1 MRLYPAKVDTHG
13 LSPITMAFVGD
24 GVYELMVREYLAAEA
39 NRPTGTLHKM
49 AVSRVCAPAQAAAF
63 EKIQLLLTEEELAI
77 FKRGRNA
84 HTARGG
90 ADYHRAKNNSV
101 PAKALKCMIFN
112 KIHKEFNYQYRN
124 DKGGKHTDKQYRK
137 LGRGEVKAEF

>member
-63 EKIQLLLTEEELAI
+63 EKIRPMLTEEELAI

-90 ADYHRAKNNSV
+90 ADYHRATGFETLWGWLYLNDRDDRLRELFSV
-101 PAKALKCMIFN
+101 IMGGNPAEK
-112 KIHKEFNYQYRN
+112 
-124 DKGGKHTDKQYRK
+124 
-137 LGRGEVKAEF
+137 